1 MSGQPLSEFS
11 GSAPDRSIL
20 VGRRGRGYSPPDP
33 SSGFATVTCKYN
45 LTFKGGSIGFFE
57 GQYHLC
63 YDDFVVNIALLITN
77 LNTVKFCK

>member
-1 MSGQPLSEFS
+1 MSRQPLSEFP

-20 VGRRGRGYSPPDP
+20 GGRGGRGSRPPDP
-33 SSGFATVTCKYN
+33 PSGFAAVTCKYN

>member
-20 VGRRGRGYSPPDP
+20 GGRGEGDP
-33 SSGFATVTCKYN
+33 GPQTLPLDLPLLHIYN
-45 LTFKGGSIGFFE
+45 LTFKGGSIGFFK
-57 GQYHLC
+57 GQYHPC